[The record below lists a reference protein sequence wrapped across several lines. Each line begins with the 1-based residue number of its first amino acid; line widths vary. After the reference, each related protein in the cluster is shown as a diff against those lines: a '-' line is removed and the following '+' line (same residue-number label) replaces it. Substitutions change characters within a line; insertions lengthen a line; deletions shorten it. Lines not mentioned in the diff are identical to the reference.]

1 MDWTLSK
8 FWMFS
13 FFVNLLAITACSDD
27 ESNEPNAAD
36 LKKSI
41 SFELVAELGSP
52 TIAQNFAVSANG
64 NFIFYTSNNQV
75 YRHQISTGD
84 KQLIVENAWPP
95 PSGNSTYV
103 HYLDNKVYV
112 INVEDN
118 KSYVQ
123 VSSDNG
129 ETFVKHHIGTKLGSL
144 DFEGPFWRVL
154 FNRFLKM
161 PDGSLVIPYLGDNI
175 AISIDD
181 GATWSLKES
190 EIGFITA
197 NQGNKLFGME
207 STWMDEFGRV
217 FEGVKFV
224 SSNVGNSWEI
234 YDDILPTAVDRQNN
248 LVSVGDD
255 VLLKQVNGS
264 WITYE
269 WEQGI
274 GGAESHPDYYR
285 NDGSKL
291 SDIEF
296 DADNNLYYMNN
307 DGSIYRTRLE

>member
-1 MDWTLSK
+1 MYRFEIS
-8 FWMFS
+8 S
-13 FFVNLLAITACSDD
+13 GDD
-27 ESNEPNAAD
+27 
-36 LKKSI
+36 
-41 SFELVAELGSP
+41 
-52 TIAQNFAVSANG
+52 
-64 NFIFYTSNNQV
+64 
-75 YRHQISTGD
+75 QI
-84 KQLIVENAWPP
+84 IIENSSPP
-95 PSGNSTYV
+95 PSGNSTFV
-103 HYLDNKVYV
+103 HYLDNKLYV
-112 INVEDN
+112 INIEN
-118 KSYVQ
+118 SKSYVQ

-129 ETFVKHHIGTKLGSL
+129 GTFIKNHIGTKLGSL
-144 DFEGPFWRVL
+144 DFEGHFWRVS
-154 FNRFLKM
+154 FNRLFKL
-161 PDGSLVIPYLGDNI
+161 PDGSLMIPNLGINM
-175 AISIDD
+175 ALSTDD

-207 STWMDEFGRV
+207 STWTDEFGRV

-234 YDDILPTAVDRQNN
+234 YDDILPTAVDGQNN

-255 VLLKQVNGS
+255 ALLKQVNGS

-269 WEQGI
+269 WEQEI

-296 DADNNLYYMNN
+296 DADNNLYYMNY
-307 DGSIYRTRLE
+307 DGSIYRTKME